1 MVSRLTNFA
10 TREQETRARFVLV
23 RLVCLLLVQQLFPA
37 TLLAADLSIQSYV
50 DRSTLRVGKQFTLSV
65 DLSGADSDKVANPQP
80 PALDAFARYV
90 GGGTST
96 SVEVVNGRMSS
107 RRTLSFYYQAS
118 EEGKFQIPQISIS
131 FEGKDYRTQP
141 INIEIILGQGNLS
154 PPAAPSSRTP
164 LGRVPASQNGITSED
179 LFVRAS
185 VNKTRVYQNETII
198 LTYKIYTRVNVS
210 RYGIAKAPDRSGF
223 WVEDLQGEKRPL
235 QTSTEVIDD
244 RRYTVTTIQRLAL
257 FSASPGKKTI
267 EPLELE
273 CEVPLLTTRRRFLDD
288 FFNARF
294 GRSARYQINSEPVEI
309 EVLPLPEA
317 GKPDHFS
324 AAVGNFAFTGRID
337 KSDVAT
343 NEVVTL
349 TLELEGSGNF
359 RTISNPTVKFPPGL
373 EAYDPEIT
381 ESIGPAG
388 SGFGGTRKYEYVMVP
403 RTAGTHRI
411 EPVQFTYFDPALE
424 RYRTATV
431 EEIVI
436 HAEKSSSLVH
446 MDAVIGSKQDVR
458 LLAQE
463 IRFIKLD
470 PGDFSVTDFSA
481 YRSMGFWLILLLP
494 VGGVGISF
502 LVRRRLDRLEGD
514 LAYARGRRAGKLA
527 RNRLART
534 RTLLDESTQKEF
546 YAECGRALRGFA
558 ADTLNI
564 SEAGMMSEDLRK
576 LLSQEDVS
584 KNVIQ
589 EYVDCLELG
598 DMKHFAP
605 VGSTP
610 HEMSEFLSRAEL
622 AITSLHKELS

>member
-10 TREQETRARFVLV
+10 TREEETRARFVLV

-257 FSASPGKKTI
+257 FSASPGKKRLSRWSWNAKSLFLQLADVSSTI
-267 EPLELE
+267 SSTLDSADP
-273 CEVPLLTTRRRFLDD
+273 PATRSTQNLLKSKCCPF
-288 FFNARF
+288 
-294 GRSARYQINSEPVEI
+294 Q
-309 EVLPLPEA
+309 
-317 GKPDHFS
+317 KP
-324 AAVGNFAFTGRID
+324 GN
-337 KSDVAT
+337 
-343 NEVVTL
+343 
-349 TLELEGSGNF
+349 
-359 RTISNPTVKFPPGL
+359 RTISVLLSATSPSPEGSTNPTWLP
-373 EAYDPEIT
+373 
-381 ESIGPAG
+381 
-388 SGFGGTRKYEYVMVP
+388 TR
-403 RTAGTHRI
+403 
-411 EPVQFTYFDPALE
+411 
-424 RYRTATV
+424 
-431 EEIVI
+431 
-436 HAEKSSSLVH
+436 
-446 MDAVIGSKQDVR
+446 
-458 LLAQE
+458 
-463 IRFIKLD
+463 
-470 PGDFSVTDFSA
+470 
-481 YRSMGFWLILLLP
+481 W
-494 VGGVGISF
+494 
-502 LVRRRLDRLEGD
+502 
-514 LAYARGRRAGKLA
+514 
-527 RNRLART
+527 
-534 RTLLDESTQKEF
+534 
-546 YAECGRALRGFA
+546 
-558 ADTLNI
+558 
-564 SEAGMMSEDLRK
+564 
-576 LLSQEDVS
+576 
-584 KNVIQ
+584 
-589 EYVDCLELG
+589 
-598 DMKHFAP
+598 
-605 VGSTP
+605 
-610 HEMSEFLSRAEL
+610 
-622 AITSLHKELS
+622 